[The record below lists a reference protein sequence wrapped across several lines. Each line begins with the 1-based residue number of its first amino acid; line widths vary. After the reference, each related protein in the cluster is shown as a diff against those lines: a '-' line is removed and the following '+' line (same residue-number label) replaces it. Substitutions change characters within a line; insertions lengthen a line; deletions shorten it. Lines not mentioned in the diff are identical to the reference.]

1 MLMTFIETLKY
12 EILLLLRNKG
22 GWVPVLLLYSLTIAL
37 FAFSLSKNQALLL
50 AAGPAIIWVAVLF
63 SMLTLSELTLRKDVD
78 EGWLSQLKLSGQ
90 PLWLFILAKGLAFW
104 LILSSGF
111 LLLLPVVAFWLY
123 LKFSILIGIGF
134 IYLITLP
141 SLILLMLLGVSLT
154 VGLPQPGLLLGL
166 LLLPLYV
173 PILILGQSAVAT
185 FQYGQWPGFEVGF
198 LGAISMMSILFLP
211 LLTDLTLQ
219 QARES

>member
-1 MLMTFIETLKY
+1 MTFIETLKY